1 MELGGLRKKKGCFGR
16 ELFNSVMW
24 SLETESASRS
34 SGGHQ
39 QHDKDVAKKTV
50 YTRIVAANANDLA
63 CLPEGCH
70 GCTHRGDCSEEVS
83 CTRDIYVASVMRC
96 RVL

>member
-34 SGGHQ
+34 SGSHQ
-39 QHDKDVAKKTV
+39 QHDKTLQRRW
-50 YTRIVAANANDLA
+50 YTHA
-63 CLPEGCH
+63 
-70 GCTHRGDCSEEVS
+70 
-83 CTRDIYVASVMRC
+83 
-96 RVL
+96 

>member
-24 SLETESASRS
+24 SLETESASWS

-39 QHDKDVAKKTV
+39 TDKTM
-50 YTRIVAANANDLA
+50 RRRQF
-63 CLPEGCH
+63 
-70 GCTHRGDCSEEVS
+70 TH
-83 CTRDIYVASVMRC
+83 A
-96 RVL
+96 